1 MYKFRAKEEVA
12 NAFHEY
18 KTATEQG
25 RRDEQ
30 EELKQLRAEIAELK
44 EQHQYEIE
52 QLKLQV

>member
-1 MYKFRAKEEVA
+1 MYKFRAKEEVV

-18 KTATEQG
+18 KTATEQS

-30 EELKQLRAEIAELK
+30 EELQQLRAEIAELK